1 MSLKVQASFE
11 YVVIEVTAR
20 PQGSEIVSESGIVV
34 GYRQTGEQPSFGT
47 VVSVGS
53 EVPEDIANLMLGK
66 KVPLPHAHMANV
78 PDPDLVTGVITED
91 EAKQKHTKYV
101 TAHYKSVQAIYNI

>member
-11 YVVIEVTAR
+11 YVVIETTAR
-20 PQGSEIVSESGIVV
+20 PQGSEILSESGIVV
-34 GYRQTGEQPSFGT
+34 GYRQTGEQPIFGK

-53 EVPEDIANLMLGK
+53 DVPEEMVGKLLGK

-78 PDPDLVTGVITED
+78 PDPDLVAGTISAD
-91 EAKQKHTKYV
+91 EAKEKVTKYV
-101 TAHYKSVQAIYNI
+101 TCHYKSIQAIYNF